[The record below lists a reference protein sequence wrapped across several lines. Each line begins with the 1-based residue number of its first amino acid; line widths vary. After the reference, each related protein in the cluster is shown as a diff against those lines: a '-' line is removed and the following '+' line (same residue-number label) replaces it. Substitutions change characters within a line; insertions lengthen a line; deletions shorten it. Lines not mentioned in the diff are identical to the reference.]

1 MRDPHYRRPYPD
13 PPEQPRRVLYRSVWA
28 GKPQFRRSGAGSG
41 RCPRGGSTAAGAR
54 PSAAGRVAAASAP
67 VRSEAFEQVQRLRG
81 GGDLD
86 LAVVPD
92 VRAAGDQTGGIHY
105 PQQVADQRAGA
116 CSHWGSAARSRRHR
130 GTWQPPQALQGLRG
144 PWPDARSMEDRNISM
159 TTSMDQS
166 KLSVIFRKQVIDCRS
181 LLSTYSPAID
191 LPVTKT
197 TPSAGHTRSSGTS
210 ARACPER
217 RAWASV
223 IGTASRTSEPPPSPR
238 SARRS
243 NIRVGACTTQ
253 ISDTQRAD
261 TSRKASAPCRQ

>member
-1 MRDPHYRRPYPD
+1 MRPVRAMQACPFPVTPGQRPA
-13 PPEQPRRVLYRSVWA
+13 RTCA
-28 GKPQFRRSGAGSG
+28 HH
-41 RCPRGGSTAAGAR
+41 GAR
-54 PSAAGRVAAASAP
+54 PRTGSGPRQARRCQHRRSRSTAEPLLYVDREVLRQEVPAVKGDSHSSLEACGSHLAAADDRALPSGGTGPGPA
-67 VRSEAFEQVQRLRG
+67 RTG
-81 GGDLD
+81 GGE
-86 LAVVPD
+86 
-92 VRAAGDQTGGIHY
+92 
-105 PQQVADQRAGA
+105 RAGA
-116 CSHWGSAARSRRHR
+116 CSHRGSAARSRRHR

-166 KLSVIFRKQVIDCRS
+166 KLSVIFRKQVIDCHS

-238 SARRS
+238 AARRS
-243 NIRVGACTTQ
+243 NIRVGAWTTQ